1 MECIQWEVHFTIQ
14 KIIGGKKVLMQFYDM
29 QYYAE
34 VSGYL
39 IFLYILGYIKEARL
53 SCNLCGILLF

>member
-1 MECIQWEVHFTIQ
+1 MGGAFHNSKDHW
-14 KIIGGKKVLMQFYDM
+14 GKKVLMQFYDM

-34 VSGYL
+34 VSGDL
-39 IFLYILGYIKEARL
+39 TFLYILGYIKEARL